1 VSGSKIDTRSTT
13 ARPEDPMTQQT
24 TQPNPDGS
32 ADRSLGQLVADAAN
46 DLSTLIRGEI
56 ELAKLEV
63 KEQVSRAIAGSVMF
77 VVAGVFAFLALIM
90 LLISIAY
97 GLVALGVPRSLA
109 FLIVAVVLVALG
121 ALLGWLGYRK
131 VRAISKPE
139 RTIDNAQATFQA
151 MKPGP

>member
-1 VSGSKIDTRSTT
+1 
-13 ARPEDPMTQQT
+13 MTQQT
-24 TQPNPDGS
+24 TQSSPNGRDE
-32 ADRSLGQLVADAAN
+32 RSLGQLVADATH
-46 DLSTLIRGEI
+46 DLSTLVRGEI

-77 VVAGVFAFLALIM
+77 IVAGVFAFLALIM
-90 LLISIAY
+90 LLISFAY

-121 ALLGWLGYRK
+121 ALLGWLGSRK

-139 RTIDNAQATFQA
+139 RTIDNGKAAFQA